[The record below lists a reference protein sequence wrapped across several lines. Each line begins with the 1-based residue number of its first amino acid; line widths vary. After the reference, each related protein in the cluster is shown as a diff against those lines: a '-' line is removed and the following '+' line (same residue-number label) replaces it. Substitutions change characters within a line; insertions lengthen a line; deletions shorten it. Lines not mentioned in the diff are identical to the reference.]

1 MNSTS
6 KNISP
11 IQQKKKQKKHGQKD
25 FQNQNQNQNT
35 NSNNSKGE
43 TINSPLAFFTSL
55 LYQLITL
62 FIILLVGISIL
73 YGCKVSQSN
82 ILPTDLHCFPYESAD
97 PIIKEIPIN
106 MNITSVNGEKYSQKI
121 FFPYQ
126 ANKKNFLLD
135 YLRKIKDQPKAS
147 STVTFLVEV
156 IMTFLQFNY
165 SMTNGFYHILNSYLP
180 ESVIIFL
187 SPVLLLLSL
196 FVFVFFDFFYFI
208 YAWFSNMSWLFK
220 ENTNQTNTG
229 TPNWKSVNLL
239 EPFRYFFA
247 WFLAVVFFWVF
258 ILGFGF
264 MFPVMLVLCLN
275 YALFSPLGV
284 TGFTKIN
291 NAFHKVSLFQFFKDV
306 LKDKKQIIMTL
317 FSVFVVLS
325 SFSYFDTIV
334 GILFL
339 LIILLFWFGL
349 IPNNFFKN
357 KIPENLS
364 KLTSFHVADKKCNP
378 VSETKKKSFD
388 VWNIFEDPKIVN
400 QQGGLNAS
408 KNVSGSMIHS
418 LKKLTKKLNIQL

>member
-11 IQQKKKQKKHGQKD
+11 IQQKKKQKKSGD
-25 FQNQNQNQNT
+25 ISQNQNTKT
-35 NSNNSKGE
+35 NSNNSRGE
-43 TINSPLAFFTSL
+43 TMDSTLSFFTSL

-82 ILPTDLHCFPYESAD
+82 ILPTDIHCFPYENVD
-97 PIIKEIPIN
+97 PVIKEVPIN

-147 STVTFLVEV
+147 SAVTFLVEV

-187 SPVLLLLSL
+187 SPVLLVLSL
-196 FVFVFFDFFYFI
+196 FIFVFFDFFYFI

-247 WFLAVVFFWVF
+247 WFLAFVFFWVF

-284 TGFTKIN
+284 NGFTKIN
-291 NAFHKVSLFQFFKDV
+291 NAFQKISLFQFFKDV

-325 SFSYFDTIV
+325 SFSYFDAIV

-364 KLTSFHVADKKCNP
+364 KLTSYNVADKKCNP
-378 VSETKKKSFD
+378 VRETQTKKKNYFD
-388 VWNIFEDPKIVN
+388 VWNLFEDPKLVN
-400 QQGGLNAS
+400 QKGGS
-408 KNVSGSMIHS
+408 SGSMIHS

>member
-11 IQQKKKQKKHGQKD
+11 IQQKKKQKNYGQKSE
-25 FQNQNQNQNT
+25 
-35 NSNNSKGE
+35 NSNSNLIKEETMNS
-43 TINSPLAFFTSL
+43 TFAFFTSL
-55 LYQLITL
+55 LYQFITL

-82 ILPTDLHCFPYESAD
+82 ILPTDIHCFPYEQVD
-97 PIIKEIPIN
+97 PIIKEVPIN
-106 MNITSVNGEKYSQKI
+106 MNITSVNGENYSQKI
-121 FFPYQ
+121 YFPYQ

-135 YLRKIKDQPKAS
+135 YLRKFKEAPKAS
-147 STVTFLVEV
+147 SITTYLIDV
-156 IMTFLQFNY
+156 IMTFLHFNY
-165 SMTNGFYHILNSYLP
+165 FMTNGFYNILNTYLP
-180 ESVIIFL
+180 ESLIIFL
-187 SPVLLLLSL
+187 SPFLLLFSL
-196 FVFVFFDFFYFI
+196 FIFVFLDFFYFI

-239 EPFRYFFA
+239 EPFNYFFA
-247 WFLAVVFFWVF
+247 WFLAFVFFWVL

-264 MFPVMLVLCLN
+264 IYPILLIVCLN

-284 TGFTKIN
+284 IGFTKIN
-291 NAFHKVSLFQFFKDV
+291 NALEKLSLFQFFKDV

-317 FSVFVVLS
+317 FSVFVIFS
-325 SFSYFDTIV
+325 SFSHFDAIV

-339 LIILLFWFGL
+339 IIILLFWFGF

-364 KLTSFHVADKKCNP
+364 KLTSYNVADKKCNP
-378 VSETKKKSFD
+378 VQETKKRSFD
-388 VWNIFEDPKIVN
+388 VWNIFEDPKLIN
-400 QQGGLNAS
+400 QQGGSNIKS
-408 KNVSGSMIHS
+408 NVGCMIHS
-418 LKKLTKKLNIQL
+418 LKKLTKKLNIKL